1 MTDISYALYIN
12 ELGSELQTPFFFLV
26 IFNWEGGI
34 YLIN

>member
-12 ELGSELQTPFFFLV
+12 ELGSELQTRVFLV